1 MTSDSVRSVPS
12 YFLQEASELL
22 QQMDSELQTLAG
34 EFGVQ
39 KVYALMRIA
48 HTLKGAAASVGLD
61 HIRTTTHALENV
73 FRALCGPNATLTP
86 AIESLIF
93 EG

>member
-22 QQMDSELQTLAG
+22 QQMDSELQTLQQ

-48 HTLKGAAASVGLD
+48 HTL
-61 HIRTTTHALENV
+61 
-73 FRALCGPNATLTP
+73 
-86 AIESLIF
+86 
-93 EG
+93 